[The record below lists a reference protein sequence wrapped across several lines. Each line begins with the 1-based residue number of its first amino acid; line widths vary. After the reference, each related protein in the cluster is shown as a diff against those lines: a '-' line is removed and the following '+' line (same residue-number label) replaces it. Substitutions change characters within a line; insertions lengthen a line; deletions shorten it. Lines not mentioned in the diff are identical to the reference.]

1 MLFVFENFWKE
12 NVYLSDKLK
21 WKNEEERWVIR
32 NIFVQGDWRG
42 VGSPFMMQ
50 KLASNI
56 KTYNHKSLYVKASQ
70 ARKMAGFL
78 GPFYPAIYF
87 HVHIHKVLW
96 PKWITHMLK
105 SSIFPWFYRKTI
117 LVFSDTFKI
126 SKAILDMVILF
137 SKTYQSAL

>member
-1 MLFVFENFWKE
+1 MLLVFENFWKE

-70 ARKMAGFL
+70 ENGGVFRAFL
-78 GPFYPAIYF
+78 PCY
-87 HVHIHKVLW
+87 
-96 PKWITHMLK
+96 
-105 SSIFPWFYRKTI
+105 
-117 LVFSDTFKI
+117 
-126 SKAILDMVILF
+126 LF
-137 SKTYQSAL
+137 SCSYTQGSLAWMDHPHVKKLYLSMVL